1 MTKKYNIAVI
11 GATGN
16 VGRETLNILAERNFP
31 INKIYAVAS
40 NNSIGKKVSFGEQVL
55 QISSLDDLDFEEID
69 IAFFSAGSEV
79 SKKFIPIAIVKNCM
93 VIDKSSFFRLSED
106 IPLIVPEANL
116 STLKD
121 FAIKNIISNPNCIA
135 IPLAVVLKPLDN
147 EISIKRVVISTYQ
160 SVSGAGKAGMDE
172 LYDQTKSK
180 YIFEE
185 KSPNIFPKQIAFNL
199 FPHIGDL
206 NKDGYTS
213 EESKIALELQKIIGD
228 HLKVSVTSVRV
239 PVFVGHSIS
248 VNIEFS
254 SKVDAKEVEEILE
267 DADGVVMISQTKD
280 LAYISPTEVVGE
292 DAVYVSRI
300 RDDESKENAINLW
313 ITCDNLRKG
322 AALNSVQIAEELIKT
337 YL

>member
-1 MTKKYNIAVI
+1 MTQKYNIAVI

-31 INKIYAVAS
+31 INKIYAIAS
-40 NNSIGKKVSFGEQVL
+40 NNSIGKKVSFGEQNL
-55 QISSLDDLDFEEID
+55 QISSLNDLDFENID
-69 IAFFSAGSEV
+69 IAFFSAGSDI
-79 SKKFIPIAIVKNCM
+79 SKEFIPIAIAKNCI
-93 VIDKSSFFRLSED
+93 VIDKSSFFRLEPE
-106 IPLIVPEANL
+106 IPLVVPEANL
-116 STLKD
+116 STLKYYTY
-121 FAIKNIISNPNCIA
+121 KNIISNPNCIA

-147 EISIKRVVISTYQ
+147 EIRIKRVVISTYQ

-185 KSPNIFPKQIAFNL
+185 KAPNIFPKQIAFNI
-199 FPHIGDL
+199 FPHNSDL
-206 NKDGYTS
+206 NQDGYSS

-239 PVFVGHSIS
+239 PVFVGHAIS
-248 VNIEFS
+248 ANIEFED
-254 SKVDAKEVEEILE
+254 KIDAREVEEILE
-267 DADGVVMISQTKD
+267 DADGIITISKTKD
-280 LAYISPTEVVGE
+280 AAYTSPVEVVGE

-300 RDDESKENAINLW
+300 RNDRSKENTINLW